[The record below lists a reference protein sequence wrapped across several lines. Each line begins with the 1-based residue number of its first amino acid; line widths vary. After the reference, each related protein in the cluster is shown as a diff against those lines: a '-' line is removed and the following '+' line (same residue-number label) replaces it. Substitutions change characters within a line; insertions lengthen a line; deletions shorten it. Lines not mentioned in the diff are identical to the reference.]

1 MIIQRKTSEI
11 LETSMRPK
19 FGFLLAMLSALASFS
34 LADFASA
41 TEPLQSSDWLY
52 RIGRDPTGEK
62 VVEVKWTVR
71 SLGNIKIVRIPWN
84 YRSLLLGT
92 SDGAQLIDN
101 VHKESRDNGYAG
113 VFSFSAILPEIKPH
127 TGIEPHLLDR
137 EKRGEIA
144 RGLVYNVV
152 NKKYP
157 TWDERRVFTS
167 FIDIYRSQLYS
178 GPERLQIALV
188 PKSTRFDLNRIG
200 PERFVVEEWRK
211 NTRLG
216 GGLYRDMWFDGNTPE
231 DSHSVI
237 VCGSDERADGTLDPE
252 NGPYH
257 MCEHF
262 FTVEKLT
269 ARVKLSYRKG
279 YLKNWR
285 EIRTRVDALLSSF
298 LTD

>member
-1 MIIQRKTSEI
+1 MVEI
-11 LETSMRPK
+11 
-19 FGFLLAMLSALASFS
+19 
-34 LADFASA
+34 
-41 TEPLQSSDWLY
+41 
-52 RIGRDPTGEK
+52 
-62 VVEVKWTVR
+62 KWAVQ
-71 SLGNIKIVRIPWN
+71 SLGNIKIIRLPWD

-92 SDGAQLIDN
+92 SDGAQLISN
-101 VHKESRDNGYAG
+101 THQESRDNGYAG
-113 VFSFSAILPEIKPH
+113 VFSFSMILPDVKPH
-127 TGIEPHLLDR
+127 AGIEPHLLDR
-137 EKRGEIA
+137 DKRGEIA
-144 RGLVYNVV
+144 QGLVYNTI

-157 TWDERRVFTS
+157 TWDERRVFISPISIAKT
-167 FIDIYRSQLYS
+167 FLYM

-188 PKSTRFDLNRIG
+188 PKSPRFDLNRIG

-211 NTRLG
+211 RAHIASPI
-216 GGLYRDMWFDGNTPE
+216 YKDMWFDGTTPE

-237 VCGSDERADGTLDPE
+237 VCGSDERFDGTPDPE

-279 YLKNWR
+279 YLKDWR

>member
-1 MIIQRKTSEI
+1 
-11 LETSMRPK
+11 MRPK
-19 FGFLLAMLSALASFS
+19 FGFLILLLSTLASS
-34 LADFASA
+34 SWGNFAAA

-52 RIGRDPTGEK
+52 RIARDPAGEK
-62 VVEVKWTVR
+62 VVEVKWAVR
-71 SLGNIKIVRIPWN
+71 NLGNIKIVRIPWN

-101 VHKESRDNGYAG
+101 AHKESRDNGHAG
-113 VFSFSAILPEIKPH
+113 VFSFSMILPDVKPH
-127 TGIEPHLLDR
+127 AGIEPYLLDR
-137 EKRGEIA
+137 NKRGEIA
-144 RGLVYNVV
+144 QGLVYNVI

-157 TWDERRVFTS
+157 SWDERRVF
-167 FIDIYRSQLYS
+167 RSPISIAKPFLYT
-178 GPERLQIALV
+178 GPERLQISLV
-188 PKSTRFDLNRIG
+188 PRSPRFGLNRIG

-231 DSHSVI
+231 DSHSII

-257 MCEHF
+257 MCEHT

-279 YLKNWR
+279 YLKDWR
-285 EIRTRVDALLSSF
+285 EIRTRTDALLSSF
-298 LTD
+298 LID

>member
-1 MIIQRKTSEI
+1 
-11 LETSMRPK
+11 MRPK
-19 FGFLLAMLSALASFS
+19 FGFLVALLSTLTSFS
-34 LADFASA
+34 LVDFASA
-41 TEPLQSSDWLY
+41 TDPLQSGDWLY
-52 RIGRDPTGEK
+52 RIARDPTGK
-62 VVEVKWTVR
+62 KKVEVKWTVR
-71 SLGNIKIVRIPWN
+71 SLGNIKIVRVPWN

-101 VHKESRDNGYAG
+101 NHKESRDNGYASI
-113 VFSFSAILPEIKPH
+113 FSFSLILPGVKPH
-127 TGIEPHLLDR
+127 AGIEPHLLGR

-144 RGLVYNVV
+144 RGLAYNVV

-157 TWDERRVFTS
+157 TWDERRVFRS
-167 FIDIYRSQLYS
+167 FIGIYRAQLYS

-188 PKSTRFDLNRIG
+188 PKSPRFNLNRIG

-231 DSHSVI
+231 DSHSII

-257 MCEHF
+257 MCEHT

-269 ARVKLSYRKG
+269 AWVKLSYRKG
-279 YLKNWR
+279 YLKDWR
-285 EIRTRVDALLSSF
+285 EIRTRTDALLSSF